1 MKIRDRRVLILE
13 EVSVLE
19 RVWLVRNLLERLI
32 LDLMPVVGGLV
43 QHEEAVLLEPVDGGA
58 HLWVSLEYLV

>member
-1 MKIRDRRVLILE
+1 
-13 EVSVLE
+13 
-19 RVWLVRNLLERLI
+19 
-32 LDLMPVVGGLV
+32 MPVVGGLV

>member
-1 MKIRDRRVLILE
+1 ME

-19 RVWLVRNLLERLI
+19 RVWLVGNLLETLI

-58 HLWVSLEYLV
+58 HRWVSLEYLV

>member
-1 MKIRDRRVLILE
+1 ME

-19 RVWLVRNLLERLI
+19 RVGLVGDLLETLI

-58 HLWVSLEYLV
+58 HRWVSLEYLV